1 MSEDVD
7 PIEMETL
14 TQDVEL
20 LEERLDLPERVI
32 LGPVGPPTAELVVAD
47 DRVPERRERV
57 EPRHPLAR

>member
-1 MSEDVD
+1 
-7 PIEMETL
+7 METL